1 MIKGL
6 YKSASAM
13 IPRIRQQEVIAN
25 NIANVN
31 TPGFKKDA
39 VFVSELSK
47 AQRRAIPTKSDW
59 EQPMLDQVYTDLSQ
73 GSLER
78 TGATLDVA
86 LDGYGFF
93 VTQTAEGEEAL
104 TRDGSLTTDDLGFL
118 ITSGGDYLL
127 GQGGPIQ
134 LPAGEVSIGEDG
146 SIQVNGEQV
155 ATLRVAT
162 VADPSQLEKVGGGR
176 FRIPDGITLQ
186 GAVGYVIRQ
195 GYLESANVDVIT
207 QMVDMIASYR
217 SYEADAKALKGQDE
231 TLEKLINDVGRPI

>member
-1 MIKGL
+1 HG
-6 YKSASAM
+6 
-13 IPRIRQQEVIAN
+13 
-25 NIANVN
+25 
-31 TPGFKKDA
+31 G
-39 VFVSELSK
+39 
-47 AQRRAIPTKSDW
+47 
-59 EQPMLDQVYTDLSQ
+59 
-73 GSLER
+73 
-78 TGATLDVA
+78 
-86 LDGYGFF
+86 DGYGFF

-127 GQGGPIQ
+127 GDGGPIQ

-146 SIQVNGEQV
+146 SIQVNNEQV

-162 VADPSQLEKVGGGR
+162 VADPSQLEKAGGGR
-176 FRIPDGITLQ
+176 FHIPDGVTLQ

-207 QMVDMIASYR
+207 QMVEMIASYR

-231 TLEKLINDVGRPI
+231 SLEKLINDVGRPI